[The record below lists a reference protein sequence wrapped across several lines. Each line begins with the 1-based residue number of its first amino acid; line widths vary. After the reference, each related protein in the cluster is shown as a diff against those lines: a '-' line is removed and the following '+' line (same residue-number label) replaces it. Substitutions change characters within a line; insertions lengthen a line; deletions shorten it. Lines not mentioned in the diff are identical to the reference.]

1 MRAVDAGPGVPSDA
15 GERCLGCHT
24 VTDPVT
30 TSLSGRDKAI
40 LDFERSWWSEGGVKE
55 AVIAE
60 RFDLSVA
67 RYYEILGEILDDP
80 AAMDHDPLLV
90 RRLRRLRDA
99 RQRARTAALA
109 DAQEGRA

>member
-1 MRAVDAGPGVPSDA
+1 MKAAGAGTGVPSVA
-15 GERCLGCHT
+15 GDRCLGCHT

-55 AVIAE
+55 AVIAD
-60 RFDLSVA
+60 RFDLSVS
-67 RYYEILGEILDDP
+67 RYYEILGEILDEP

-109 DAQEGRA
+109 DAHGGRA